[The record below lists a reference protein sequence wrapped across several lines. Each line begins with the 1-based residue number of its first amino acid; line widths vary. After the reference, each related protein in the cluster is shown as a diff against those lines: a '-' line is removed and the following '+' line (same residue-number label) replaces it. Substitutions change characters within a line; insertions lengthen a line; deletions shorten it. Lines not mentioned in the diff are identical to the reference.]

1 MQLRST
7 LDQEVDVGISRV
19 VRSLIKER
27 SPWRGWIVAAL
38 FALGAVVAVTRG
50 VETNPDCSP
59 ITMRYEPANGGA
71 IALHMC
77 GALPL
82 THTPVALRYQL
93 DLRLTLVAR

>member
-1 MQLRST
+1 
-7 LDQEVDVGISRV
+7 

-59 ITMRYEPANGGA
+59 ITMRY
-71 IALHMC
+71 
-77 GALPL
+77 
-82 THTPVALRYQL
+82 
-93 DLRLTLVAR
+93 